1 MLSRD
6 CLEDLADLRK
16 NAPRTMK
23 QIKALTIAEYEALPE
38 EKKGG
43 SKRTQK
49 LVRTAI
55 ICRHQRKAVSYLRDM
70 EGVVSKRAIYD
81 TLSVLNEAN
90 LLRHTMK
97 LSRNAVVAD
106 SGVQARRER
115 IQNNKEQLLV

>member
-1 MLSRD
+1 M
-6 CLEDLADLRK
+6 
-16 NAPRTMK
+16 
-23 QIKALTIAEYEALPE
+23 
-38 EKKGG
+38 
-43 SKRTQK
+43 
-49 LVRTAI
+49 RTAI